1 MSWRERIA
9 QWLSEDYTISK
20 RTLGIA
26 LLLGGIAA
34 TAGILAID
42 LLDVGRE
49 GGIGPAQAAALGASI
64 LVTIIG
70 ATLIP
75 LGDKPA

>member
-26 LLLGGIAA
+26 LLVGGII
-34 TAGILAID
+34 TAGGILAID
-42 LLDVGRE
+42 LLDAGRE
-49 GGIGPAQAAALGASI
+49 GGIGPAQAAALGSSI
-64 LVTIIG
+64 LVAIIG
-70 ATLIP
+70 VTLIP